1 MRNYKLVGEL
11 CPFLFFISNI
21 CYQCRSNYLQYIFK
35 TFVYFSEVIFK
46 CKEILK
52 VITFACADAV
62 WQKKNTDSWWVTLA
76 MLWRPINNCCP
87 PWKSAASGLLW
98 NSVWEKCSLLLPLI
112 SSRSI
117 KFIAPLILRQSVFLT
132 NTSEY
137 IWDIGIHLIHHVW
150 KSVIQCFDPNNPLA
164 VKWKCTCI
172 SLSQWDMS
180 EPQNMEVK
188 ELRQYPTK
196 IPNGTLY
203 CSCISILHV
212 SLEHKEIHI
221 MQHNF
226 VWGWRAFMKWKWY
239 DGS

>member
-1 MRNYKLVGEL
+1 M
-11 CPFLFFISNI
+11 
-21 CYQCRSNYLQYIFK
+21 
-35 TFVYFSEVIFK
+35 IFK

-52 VITFACADAV
+52 VITVHSFACVGAV

-76 MLWRPINNCCP
+76 MLWRRINSCCP

-137 IWDIGIHLIHHVW
+137 IWEIGIHLIHHVW
-150 KSVIQCFDPNNPLA
+150 KCVIQCFNPSNPLA
-164 VKWKCTCI
+164 VNWKCTCI

-180 EPQNMEVK
+180 VPQKYGGERVK
-188 ELRQYPTK
+188 AV
-196 IPNGTLY
+196 PNKDSKRYFVLQ
-203 CSCISILHV
+203 LH
-212 SLEHKEIHI
+212 
-221 MQHNF
+221 
-226 VWGWRAFMKWKWY
+226 
-239 DGS
+239 